1 MHLPA
6 ASRPVQ
12 HPDRFTSTSHS
23 SFIDLFCFVFQRY
36 IVERGD
42 AENHDILTYFFRPH
56 QNFFRAVLYLDPEMF
71 HLQKQLP
78 KAGRHLLSHSL
89 KE

>member
-12 HPDRFTSTSHS
+12 YLGGFTSTSHS
-23 SFIDLFCFVFQRY
+23 SINDLFCFVFQKY
-36 IVERGD
+36 IVEWGD

-56 QNFFRAVLYLDPEMF
+56 
-71 HLQKQLP
+71 
-78 KAGRHLLSHSL
+78 
-89 KE
+89 

>member
-12 HPDRFTSTSHS
+12 HPGGFTSTSHS
-23 SFIDLFCFVFQRY
+23 SINDLFCFVFQRY

-42 AENHDILTYFFRPH
+42 AENYDILTYFF
-56 QNFFRAVLYLDPEMF
+56 QTSAEFFRTVLY
-71 HLQKQLP
+71 
-78 KAGRHLLSHSL
+78 
-89 KE
+89 

>member
-12 HPDRFTSTSHS
+12 QLGGFTSTSHS
-23 SFIDLFCFVFQRY
+23 SINNLFCFVFLQRY

-42 AENHDILTYFFRPH
+42 VENHDILKYFFRPH
-56 QNFFRAVLYLDPEMF
+56 
-71 HLQKQLP
+71 
-78 KAGRHLLSHSL
+78 
-89 KE
+89 